1 MGKKIKKVSITSN
14 ITEYKSLEK
23 YFESM
28 VKKGFMLLEV
38 EKDIFKF
45 ERIDSRELDFMIRP
59 ICNESGYN
67 NTDEEALK
75 EYIKLYKYSGWDF
88 CASNDVYM
96 IFYKDKNMLEISIP
110 NYIESKQAYKNIKKV
125 FIKNDVKK
133 MLWMMIPILL
143 AVIPV
148 FDFTYKDLFSNAA
161 LFAVMIPVFLMIGVI
176 IRYLPAVI
184 WFIKNRI
191 NLIIGRELTY
201 PTNRIIKIRMKLIRS
216 YCAVVIIGAI
226 ICVSGVCDNLVMKL
240 GINNQKHQEV
250 VLNLNDFGETIEPA
264 NKWTDNETSVLV
276 PVNVKYYEYIGKSKK
291 KNEIKEISTTYIKT
305 INKSVADYIFDGYVK
320 DSKEAINIYE
330 VEEGIWNVQRGY
342 YLYGRKSKII
352 IQKEKKIYILE
363 GAFDFSNKEIV
374 EIYEEKLGL

>member
-38 EKDIFKF
+38 EKDVFKF
-45 ERIDSRELDFMIRP
+45 ERIDSRALDFMIRP

-67 NTDEEALK
+67 NMDEEALK

-88 CASNDVYM
+88 CTSNDVYI
-96 IFYKDKNMLEISIP
+96 IFCKDKNMLAIPIS

-133 MLWMMIPILL
+133 MLWMLIPIFL

-191 NLIIGRELTY
+191 NLMIGRELTF

-216 YCAVVIIGAI
+216 YCVVVIIGAI
-226 ICVSGVCDNLVMKL
+226 IFVSGVCDNLGMKL
-240 GINNQKHQEV
+240 GTSNQEKQEV
-250 VLNLNDFGETIEPA
+250 VLNLNDFGEMINPVKE
-264 NKWTDNETSVLV
+264 WTENETSILV
-276 PVNVKYYEYIGKSKK
+276 PINVKYYEYVGERKK
-291 KNEIKEISTTYIKT
+291 GIENKEISTTYIKA
-305 INKSVADYIFDGYVK
+305 INKLVADYIFDGYVK
-320 DSKEAINIYE
+320 VGSEVINIYE
-330 VEEGIWNVQRGY
+330 VNDGLWNIDRGY
-342 YLYGRKSKII
+342 YLYGRKTRII
-352 IQKEKKIYILE
+352 IQKDNIIYILE
-363 GAFDFSNKEIV
+363 GSFDFSNKEIL
-374 EIYEEKLGL
+374 EICGEKLGL